1 MDRHG
6 VFAGIENWR
15 ASAQQRADLSRV
27 AATLWT
33 IPDRGACHGIRGLDA
48 ADACDA
54 EYSAGR
60 KRGVA
65 RAGAPKSTGRICGYV
80 GSNAIFSG
88 SRDRFC
94 DDDKAGFAWIAGGAV
109 WRDCGGDPDVCA
121 NLVKVVLAAG
131 RGALGRR

>member
-1 MDRHG
+1 DRHG

-33 IPDRGACHGIRGLDA
+33 IPDRADCKRWVYGRRDRRVERRLGHCLDPGNYRGACHGIRGLDA

-65 RAGAPKSTGRICGYV
+65 RAGAPKSTG
-80 GSNAIFSG
+80 
-88 SRDRFC
+88 
-94 DDDKAGFAWIAGGAV
+94 
-109 WRDCGGDPDVCA
+109 
-121 NLVKVVLAAG
+121 
-131 RGALGRR
+131 